1 MARGVL
7 FQRSECMCL
16 NMFHLAR
23 LPNLLSFV
31 ADAAVALLPDVVG
44 RSAFV
49 SMSNSAVA
57 AVIAGVESAASEAKP
72 AVSDSAFE
80 LPSASGSL
88 SASAS
93 DSAPAGEETSVAGKL
108 CASALGSDSSPAEL
122 EAASLSAPAQGE
134 GGGAI
139 EGEGSD
145 ESHDAI
151 LAWQQTE
158 QADLGLRA

>member
-1 MARGVL
+1 
-7 FQRSECMCL
+7 
-16 NMFHLAR
+16 
-23 LPNLLSFV
+23 V
-31 ADAAVALLPDVVG
+31 ADAAKALRPDVFG

-49 SMSNSAVA
+49 SMSNSALA
-57 AVIAGVESAASEAKP
+57 AVIAGGESAASEAKP

-93 DSAPAGEETSVAGKL
+93 DSAPEGEETSVDGKL

-134 GGGAI
+134 GGGADSA
-139 EGEGSD
+139 EGSD
-145 ESHDAI
+145 DSSEPDAI
-151 LAWQQTE
+151 RAWQQAE
-158 QADLGLRA
+158 QTDFGLRA

>member
-1 MARGVL
+1 
-7 FQRSECMCL
+7 
-16 NMFHLAR
+16 
-23 LPNLLSFV
+23 
-31 ADAAVALLPDVVG
+31 
-44 RSAFV
+44 
-49 SMSNSAVA
+49 MSNSAVA

-93 DSAPAGEETSVAGKL
+93 DSAPEGEETSVAGKL

-134 GGGAI
+134 GGGADSA
-139 EGEGSD
+139 EGSD
-145 ESHDAI
+145 DSSEPDSVRAR
-151 LAWQQTE
+151 QQAE
-158 QADLGLRA
+158 QTDFGLRA